1 MVVVVDLDQ
10 QLAVVVAHCHV
21 AVHELLVAVV
31 ELAQPLLVV
40 VELAQPLW
48 VVVELARPLQ
58 VEVVVELAQPLR
70 VVVDRLVAV
79 HVSIGHQT

>member
-40 VELAQPLW
+40 VELA
-48 VVVELARPLQ
+48 RPLQ